1 MKLRNPFITS
11 GYAGKAYFCDREKE
25 TQKLIA
31 ALENDRNVTLM
42 APRRYGKTGL
52 IHNVFATMPKEFTGV
67 YLDIYAVRDLPGFV
81 RLFAESVFGALN
93 TRTEKV
99 VSSVA
104 KFLKSC
110 RPTATPQEDGSVK
123 FSIDVAPSS
132 AESSLQEV
140 FAYLKTVE
148 RPVVIAIDEFQQ
160 VREFPE
166 SGVEALLR
174 SYIQF
179 VPNVRFIFAG
189 SRRHLMCEMFVSP
202 QGPFYQSTQIM
213 DLLPIPCSTY
223 ADFAETFFKSNGR
236 TLDSKVFAAL
246 YGRYDGVTWY
256 LQAILN
262 KIWEYGESLETVD
275 QILKAETDLREER
288 ALVYRDLY
296 IAQNASSKLVLKA
309 IAEKRV
315 VAEPNS
321 ADFLSTPGLP
331 GASTVRAALKD
342 LDGKDLIY
350 KTDAGWI
357 VYDRLF
363 GEYLRTSVVGN

>member
-11 GYAGKAYFCDREKE
+11 GYAGKEYFCDRKKE

-52 IHNVFATMPKEFTGV
+52 IHNVFATMPKEFTGI
-67 YLDIYAVRDLPGFV
+67 YFDIYSVHDLSAFV
-81 RLFAESVFGALN
+81 RLFAENVFESLG
-93 TRTEKV
+93 TRKEKV
-99 VSSVA
+99 LSSIA

-123 FSIDVAPSS
+123 FSIDVAPST
-132 AESSLQEV
+132 AEASLKEV
-140 FAYLKTVE
+140 FAYLQTLE

-166 SGVEALLR
+166 RGVEALLR

-202 QGPFYQSTQIM
+202 QGPFYQSTQIL
-213 DLLPIPCSTY
+213 DLLPIPCGTY
-223 ADFAETFFKSNGR
+223 GDFASSLFKSGGR
-236 TLDSKVFAAL
+236 TFEKAVFDAL
-246 YGRYDGVTWY
+246 YARYDGITWY

-262 KIWEYGESLETVD
+262 KIWEYGEDLQDFGQV
-275 QILKAETDLREER
+275 LKAEADLCEER

-296 IAQNASSKLVLKA
+296 VAQNASSKLVLRA
-309 IAEKRV
+309 IAERRV

-321 ADFLSTPGLP
+321 ADFLSMPGLP

-342 LDGKDLIY
+342 LDGKDIIY
-350 KTDAGWI
+350 RSEAGWI

-363 GEYLRTSVVGN
+363 GEWLRTSRI